1 MDGRGNN
8 RIWCLD
14 QRESS
19 DRVKKTLQSLSPER
33 NRSARPGPRKRS
45 GPSCAQDA
53 RTYWYFGQNWR
64 WRLLREIGILK
75 SLQRLR
81 VTTNS
86 SILSGGGF
94 PRAFSSAGDRRRR
107 IFVFCFSSANSASP
121 LVRLNEIS
129 RSPDGPI
136 TRSFS
141 QFPMLESSQCLF
153 RSA

>member
-1 MDGRGNN
+1 MYTLSLHDALP
-8 RIWCLD
+8 IY
-14 QRESS
+14 
-19 DRVKKTLQSLSPER
+19 RVKKTLQSLSPER
-33 NRSARPGPRKRS
+33 NRSARRGPRKRS

-94 PRAFSSAGDRRRR
+94 PRVFFSAGDRSRR
-107 IFVFCFSSANSASP
+107 IFCFAFRLPIQLRHNSS
-121 LVRLNEIS
+121 V
-129 RSPDGPI
+129 
-136 TRSFS
+136 
-141 QFPMLESSQCLF
+141 
-153 RSA
+153 